1 MILKTLLSMQITLA
15 GYPAQID
22 FVSSSEPA
30 CMARDQQLVQWRAM
44 ARSVYSERRAAWCV
58 GASFKDGEWESL
70 QLRDTDRAGA
80 QGYRVRA
87 RVSSRPSGVEK
98 GPGFGASE
106 PLQIHL
112 GIDFA
117 DIRVHLFPYLSA
129 SGAFGQHQRAL
140 DRMGFAERWGSSP
153 SQSSQANQS
162 TFVTQFRVD
171 RELKTVVTVW
181 NVEDGVQQVFL
192 THRMGPN

>member
-15 GYPAQID
+15 GHPAQID

-44 ARSVYSERRAAWCV
+44 ARSVYAERRTPWCV

-80 QGYRVRA
+80 QGYRLRA
-87 RVSSRPSGVEK
+87 KVLSRLNGVER
-98 GPGFGASE
+98 GSGFGASE
-106 PLQIHL
+106 LLHIDL
-112 GIDFA
+112 GIDSA
-117 DIRVHLFPYLSA
+117 DIRIHRFPYLSA
-129 SGAFGQHQRAL
+129 SGAFDQHQRAL
-140 DRMGFAERWGSSP
+140 DRMGFAEGRVLSSAP
-153 SQSSQANQS
+153 RNQAGQS
-162 TFVTQFRVD
+162 TFVTQFRME

-181 NVEDGVQQVFL
+181 NAEDGVQQVFL
-192 THRMGPN
+192 THRLGPN

>member
-1 MILKTLLSMQITLA
+1 MILRTLLSMQITLA
-15 GYPAQID
+15 GHPAQID

-30 CMARDQQLVQWRAM
+30 CMARDQQMAQWRAM
-44 ARSVYSERRAAWCV
+44 AREVYAERRAAWCV
-58 GASFKDGEWESL
+58 GASLKDGEWESL

-98 GPGFGASE
+98 GSGFGASE
-106 PLQIHL
+106 PLQIQL

-117 DIRVHLFPYLSA
+117 NIQIYRFPYLSVN
-129 SGAFGQHQRAL
+129 GAFAQHHRVL

-171 RELKTVVTVW
+171 RELKTVGTVW
-181 NVEDGVQQVFL
+181 NAEDGVQQVFL